1 MSPILALL
9 VGVAALSL
17 IAYIL
22 FRPRVGPGEDA
33 EPGEPLGRRGRSSTG
48 RSGPPRGGPVPGR
61 CALCGSVL
69 GPGERIK
76 SDLGP
81 GEGERLMRI
90 FGCPRCWPAVEGKEP
105 RACPV
110 CGSGLGPEDFAVAR
124 YFERPGRKHVHVLG
138 CARCRGARKG

>member
-9 VGVAALSL
+9 AGVGALAL

-22 FRPRVGPGEDA
+22 FRPRGGA
-33 EPGEPLGRRGRSSTG
+33 EPGGSAATPKGAPEAGGTASSSGR
-48 RSGPPRGGPVPGR
+48 RGGPVPGR
-61 CALCGSVL
+61 CALCGSLL

-124 YFERPGRKHVHVLG
+124 FFERPGRKHVHVLG